1 MRAATLN
8 AAAAPQLYAA
18 SLPPVMA
25 TGKPGRPATGI
36 DPRARRPAVAARSG
50 CKNGPSRPFV
60 AIAPARDVSNACEGV
75 MPGLVSGIC
84 GRAPSERSPPADRS
98 VRGSHRGEYSRL
110 GLGLRRA
117 ARQCGALRFGLPRL
131 HVRPAPC
138 PRRRS
143 YRGDRQFDPQADAA
157 GPATGRR
164 RALFLA
170 RPFDGRR
177 GAVGR
182 RRLRLSRTKFTLRR
196 PRPIGSLWAQLA
208 PRRHFSSWARDC
220 QPRRARLGLAHIP
233 GGQARRAVLR
243 RRFRYSAQQPRA
255 SGAGLPAALPD
266 RDEELAP
273 VPDRLPV
280 RPRIP
285 TPPRRSRCSAFRRP
299 KPPTAPHSARCW
311 CSRRSSPP
319 A

>member
-1 MRAATLN
+1 MPRLP
-8 AAAAPQLYAA
+8 PQLYAA

-50 CKNGPSRPFV
+50 CKMGRRGRSSRSRRTRCLQRMRGRHAGSCFG
-60 AIAPARDVSNACEGV
+60 N
-75 MPGLVSGIC
+75 L

-98 VRGSHRGEYSRL
+98 VRGSHRREYSRL

-117 ARQCGALRFGLPRL
+117 ARQCGALRLGLPRL

-138 PRRRS
+138 RRRRS

-177 GAVGR
+177 RAVGR
-182 RRLRLSRTKFTLRR
+182 RRLRLSRTEV
-196 PRPIGSLWAQLA
+196 
-208 PRRHFSSWARDC
+208 H
-220 QPRRARLGLAHIP
+220 
-233 GGQARRAVLR
+233 
-243 RRFRYSAQQPRA
+243 A
-255 SGAGLPAALPD
+255 S
-266 RDEELAP
+266 
-273 VPDRLPV
+273 
-280 RPRIP
+280 
-285 TPPRRSRCSAFRRP
+285 TP
-299 KPPTAPHSARCW
+299 
-311 CSRRSSPP
+311 
-319 A
+319 